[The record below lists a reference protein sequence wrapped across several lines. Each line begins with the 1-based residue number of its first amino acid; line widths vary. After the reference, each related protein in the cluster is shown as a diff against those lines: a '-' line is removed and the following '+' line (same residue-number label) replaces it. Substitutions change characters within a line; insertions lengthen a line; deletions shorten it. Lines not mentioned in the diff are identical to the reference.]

1 MTHIYYLM
9 VLEINTNPMRLES
22 RCQQGCVP
30 LEALRETDS
39 RALCSFWCCL
49 HLPAHGPSSE
59 HIAPATAFVIMWL
72 LPEVKSPSPPS
83 LKILGTAF
91 THNTWDIKC
100 IGVFLTPVN
109 PQQSGHHL
117 GVFQPNLFL
126 MLIELAQTL
135 TVEGLSLKR
144 CPHFRCQVP
153 VLGLQGTHTSVQ
165 LG

>member
-1 MTHIYYLM
+1 MSAG
-9 VLEINTNPMRLES
+9 R
-22 RCQQGCVP
+22 VP
-30 LEALRETDS
+30 PEALTK
-39 RALCSFWCCL
+39 LCLPRPLQFWCCL

-59 HIAPATAFVIMWL
+59 RIAPATAFVIMRL
-72 LPEVKSPSPPS
+72 LPAVKSPSPPP

-109 PQQSGHHL
+109 SQQSAHHL
-117 GVFQPNLFL
+117 GVFRPNLFL

-135 TVEGLSLKR
+135 EVEGLSLKR
-144 CPHFRCQVP
+144 CPHFRCQLL